1 MRKMGVTIMA
11 SEAGERALMVRR
23 PPPSPLSPYPP
34 PSALEARID
43 VVTSSGASHS
53 LRDLALLASLF
64 NELRSSKR
72 KSSPAPA
79 VNKFV
84 RQAFL
89 NSCFNRHHRHKSLS
103 CPTKRSRRLRP
114 PPLPE
119 PLLPGLPPR
128 LPRGHPPALATAA
141 SVSLP
146 CDTVVPLPA
155 ASCNALKTHGNSDAQ
170 SQGACLVVAAHNAR
184 LRWRAWHVTPA
195 PVHAPCRLPPSAS
208 ALLRAAAYV
217 RARAHALVPAVHIP
231 AVGARDDPS

>member
-1 MRKMGVTIMA
+1 MA

-79 VNKFV
+79 VNKQVVV

-128 LPRGHPPALATAA
+128 LPRGHPPALATGTAA
-141 SVSLP
+141 SVSLRY
-146 CDTVVPLPA
+146 CGSFA
-155 ASCNALKTHGNSDAQ
+155 SSCNALKTHGNSDAQ

-184 LRWRAWHVTPA
+184 VRWRAWHVTPA